1 MQEQVHFEHETLGC
15 LSSKSGEAVHF
26 FWPGASAS
34 GALVHAG
41 GGHRWS
47 LCYEVYPDWSISRI
61 CRFDDSWEGIHAPSR
76 VLTLTHLE
84 DEISSGSPQKL

>member
-34 GALVHAG
+34 GALVQAG
-41 GGHRWS
+41 GGIDVRCATKYT
-47 LCYEVYPDWSISRI
+47 LIG
-61 CRFDDSWEGIHAPSR
+61 RFQEYVGLMILGKAYMPR
-76 VLTLTHLE
+76 VE
-84 DEISSGSPQKL
+84 C